1 MTYQKPFLSKQ
12 TTVPHGKDV
21 QVNTYGG
28 YTRGW
33 MVNTV
38 SPHQVEAGKKAHL
51 IRLVMINEGFR
62 ELVYAA
68 HMRLTGKP
76 MTDYSWCDLDS
87 DAQYD
92 LCKIAQNKLTPIN

>member
-12 TTVPHGKDV
+12 TTVPHGKNV

-33 MVNTV
+33 IVNTV
-38 SPHQVEAGKKAHL
+38 EPDQVQAGLRLQL
-51 IRLVMINEGFR
+51 IRLVMVNYDFR
-62 ELVYAA
+62 AHVYAE

-76 MTDYSWCDLDS
+76 MNDYSWCDLDD
-87 DAQYD
+87 DAKYD
-92 LCKIAQNKLTPIN
+92 LCKLAQAKLTTLN